1 MFSSTT
7 TTSTG
12 LFGAN
17 DNKPLF
23 GATSTTPALGGKFN
37 FYFVVIIFNLNI
49 LYVLIIMLKNITIST
64 NLLNKNCDWFK

>member
-1 MFSSTT
+1 MFGSPKTLFSSTA

-23 GATSTTPALGGKFN
+23 GATSTTPALGGKLN
-37 FYFVVIIFNLNI
+37 FYLCFTL
-49 LYVLIIMLKNITIST
+49 
-64 NLLNKNCDWFK
+64 

>member
-1 MFSSTT
+1 MFGSPKTLFSSTT

-23 GATSTTPALGGKFN
+23 GATSTTPALGGKLF
-37 FYFVVIIFNLNI
+37 FLIFRFVDKSFS
-49 LYVLIIMLKNITIST
+49 LK
-64 NLLNKNCDWFK
+64 